1 MAEEALEVA
10 PLGLPLLALLVGRP
24 PAFEVCAQAVV
35 VVGDGPEPLVAAEGE
50 QGVEVVGVGR
60 LGQRRRAA
68 GAAGEI
74 LEPLE
79 QRRDLRALL
88 PGFVRRCPRR

>member
-1 MAEEALEVA
+1 M
-10 PLGLPLLALLVGRP
+10 
-24 PAFEVCAQAVV
+24 

-68 GAAGEI
+68 GSAGEI

-79 QRRDLRALL
+79 QRGDLRAFL
-88 PGFVRRCPRR
+88 PGFVGDAGGGEQPLDGEPLADRRRLVLLVEA